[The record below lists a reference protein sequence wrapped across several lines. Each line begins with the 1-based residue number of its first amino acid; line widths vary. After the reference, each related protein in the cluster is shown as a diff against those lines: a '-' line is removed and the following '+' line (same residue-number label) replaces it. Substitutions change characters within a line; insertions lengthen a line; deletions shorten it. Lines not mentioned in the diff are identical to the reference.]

1 MTRDTITRLCA
12 AMPHA
17 TQDNTFGPAH
27 DNWKVGG
34 KLFAIHG
41 PTGVSVKTDSVDTA
55 RMLIDAGVAVRAPY
69 CHASWV
75 NVPHDAD
82 VEELTHRIGTSYA
95 LVLASLPRKMRD
107 ALGAG

>member
-1 MTRDTITRLCA
+1 MTRETVTRLCA

-17 TQDNTFGPAH
+17 TQDNTFGPDH

-41 PTGVSVKTDSVDTA
+41 PTGVSVKTDSVETA
-55 RMLIDAGVAVRAPY
+55 RMLIDAGAATRAPY

-75 NVPHDAD
+75 NVPNDAPE
-82 VEELTHRIGTSYA
+82 VELAHRIGASYA
-95 LVLASLPRKMRD
+95 LVHASLTRKARD

>member
-1 MTRDTITRLCA
+1 MTRASITRLCA
-12 AMPHA
+12 AMPFA

-41 PTGVSVKTDSVDTA
+41 PTGVSIKTDSVDTA
-55 RMLIDAGVAVRAPY
+55 TMLIDAGAAVRAPY

-75 NVPHDAD
+75 NVPVDAGPD
-82 VEELTHRIGTSYA
+82 ELAHRIRVSYD
-95 LVLASLPRKMRD
+95 LVHASLTRKVRD
-107 ALGAG
+107 ALAAG